1 MNRHLTQAGIARIR
15 TLGVRLGARHSA
27 ASMFLIFLKYSLIS
41 MDYSPRRECT
51 RRIARSFFHTA
62 KPGRIPPSEPG
73 IFILIRALKG
83 AYTVLQMAALAAL
96 LGGSLMP
103 DSRILVVEDEPTSR
117 EIVDFVLSGAGY
129 GVDMAATAAA
139 ALMLLSSTRY
149 GLVVADWMLPDGDG
163 IYIADRALA
172 LGSYTLIVTGHLADL
187 PPRTGERH
195 RLLSKPVKPAE
206 LIAVVRDMIG
216 EPPIC

>member
-1 MNRHLTQAGIARIR
+1 MQGHFFIR
-15 TLGVRLGARHSA
+15 QSRVGFPHPTRPFHS
-27 ASMFLIFLKYSLIS
+27 
-41 MDYSPRRECT
+41 
-51 RRIARSFFHTA
+51 H
-62 KPGRIPPSEPG
+62 PPH
-73 IFILIRALKG
+73 ALKVHILFCKWLRLLRFWG
-83 AYTVLQMAALAAL
+83 A
-96 LGGSLMP
+96 SLMP

-129 GVDMAATAAA
+129 CVDMAATAAA
-139 ALMLLSSTRY
+139 AVMLLGSTRY
-149 GLVVADWMLPDGDG
+149 GLVIADWLLPDGDG

-216 EPPIC
+216 EPPVSS

>member
-1 MNRHLTQAGIARIR
+1 
-15 TLGVRLGARHSA
+15 
-27 ASMFLIFLKYSLIS
+27 
-41 MDYSPRRECT
+41 
-51 RRIARSFFHTA
+51 
-62 KPGRIPPSEPG
+62 
-73 IFILIRALKG
+73 
-83 AYTVLQMAALAAL
+83 
-96 LGGSLMP
+96 MP

-117 EIVDFVLSGAGY
+117 EILDFVLSGTGY

-172 LGSYTLIVTGHLADL
+172 LGSYTLIVTGHLAEL
-187 PPRTGERH
+187 PPGTEQRH

-216 EPPIC
+216 EPPVSS

>member
-1 MNRHLTQAGIARIR
+1 
-15 TLGVRLGARHSA
+15 
-27 ASMFLIFLKYSLIS
+27 
-41 MDYSPRRECT
+41 
-51 RRIARSFFHTA
+51 
-62 KPGRIPPSEPG
+62 
-73 IFILIRALKG
+73 
-83 AYTVLQMAALAAL
+83 MAALAAL

-206 LIAVVRDMIG
+206 LIAVVRDIIG
-216 EPPIC
+216 EPPVSS

>member
-1 MNRHLTQAGIARIR
+1 
-15 TLGVRLGARHSA
+15 
-27 ASMFLIFLKYSLIS
+27 MFLIFLKYSLIS

>member
-1 MNRHLTQAGIARIR
+1 LTILLDASALVVLQGHFSYGKAG
-15 TLGVRLGARHSA
+15 S
-27 ASMFLIFLKYSLIS
+27 
-41 MDYSPRRECT
+41 DSP
-51 RRIARSFFHTA
+51 IW
-62 KPGRIPPSEPG
+62 PG

-83 AYTVLQMAALAAL
+83 AYTVLQMAAL